1 MTHKPLPLI
10 SVVTPSFNS
19 MPYVE
24 EAIESVLAQNYP
36 AIEHIVI
43 DGGSTDG
50 TLDVLRRY
58 PHLRWVSEPDEGQ
71 SDALN
76 KGFRMAAGDLAG
88 WLNADDIYLPG
99 CFEQVA
105 AYHAA
110 HPDVDLIYG
119 DYRWIDEL
127 GRVQQVRRELDFDLF
142 LLKYLHVLTIPT
154 TTSFFRRRVFE
165 GGNFLDTAYHYAM
178 DYEFYLR
185 LALRGYRFGHLP
197 ALLADFRWHAGSK
210 STREAGIQRAEHL
223 RALLAHDPL
232 LSSIRSRRAA
242 LALRTAL
249 MLLARAKRTLLKAAR
264 GYYFTQWASRTT
276 GPEA

>member
-1 MTHKPLPLI
+1 MTRPAI

-19 MPYVE
+19 MPYIE
-24 EAIESVLAQNYP
+24 EAIESVLAQGCAP
-36 AIEHIVI
+36 VEHIVI

-58 PHLRWVSEPDEGQ
+58 PHLTWVSEPDEGQ

-76 KGFRMAAGDLAG
+76 KGFRMAQGELVG
-88 WLNADDIYLPG
+88 WLNADDRYLPG

-110 HPDVDLIYG
+110 HPGADVIYG
-119 DYRWIDEL
+119 DYRWVDAA
-127 GRVQQVRRELDFDLF
+127 GQVQQVRRELDFDLF

-154 TTSFFRRRVFE
+154 TTSFFRRQVFDA
-165 GGNFLDTAYHYAM
+165 GHFLDTSYHYAM

-185 LALRGYRFGHLP
+185 LALAGCRFEHIP

-210 STREAGIQRAEHL
+210 STREASVQRAEHL
-223 RALLAHDPL
+223 QAQLTHDPL
-232 LSSIRSRRAA
+232 LSSVRRRRAA
-242 LALRTAL
+242 LALRTTL
-249 MLLARAKRTLLKAAR
+249 MLAARARRTLLKAAR
-264 GYYFTQWASRTT
+264 GYYFTQWGR
-276 GPEA
+276 